1 MDKKQKSYIG
11 IYIIILFLFNIVFFC
26 IPLRRNST
34 SWIMYIFANISIIF
48 SGIIGLYVYQ
58 KGQKIQSKLY
68 GFPIVKVGLYY
79 MIVQMIITGAFLLFG
94 IYIKIASW
102 IAIVTNVVI
111 LAITLIGLIITD
123 NAEDIVEYQD
133 ISLKNATKIMTEMK
147 VKVDGMVVQCN
158 SENIKR
164 QLIKLSEQLRYS
176 DPVSSMQLG
185 DIEEALKQHIDALQT
200 LIDENDYV
208 KLEKE
213 IKQTEGIIKQRN
225 NMCKI
230 MK

>member
-1 MDKKQKSYIG
+1 
-11 IYIIILFLFNIVFFC
+11 
-26 IPLRRNST
+26 
-34 SWIMYIFANISIIF
+34 MYIFANISIIF